1 MLAFL
6 RFYGI
11 IPSVPTKHRKKGAH
25 AMKPFEVI
33 SAVVDER
40 GITVAELSR
49 RTGINAEL
57 LRRVSVNTFF
67 TISANVSSPIAPP

>member
-1 MLAFL
+1 
-6 RFYGI
+6 
-11 IPSVPTKHRKKGAH
+11 
-25 AMKPFEVI
+25 MKPFEVI

-57 LRRVSVNTFF
+57 LRRSLAGSRNIYADEFIALCNELHL
-67 TISANVSSPIAPP
+67 TIDNFKEVA